1 MDINDDFG
9 ENIFFSLDEANNVD
23 NADNEYNA
31 DNVDFVFNKIDDYLS
46 KEEISEIMCF
56 EYKTNY
62 NVKELLLICE
72 YYGMSKELKMNKCN
86 KDEIVFFL
94 VDFENDQLNSN
105 IVTKRRELWRCITM
119 LKNDKFMKKYVLW

>member
-62 NVKELLLICE
+62 NVKELLIICE
-72 YYGMSKELKMNKCN
+72 Y
-86 KDEIVFFL
+86 
-94 VDFENDQLNSN
+94 
-105 IVTKRRELWRCITM
+105 
-119 LKNDKFMKKYVLW
+119 

>member
-1 MDINDDFG
+1 MDINGDFG
-9 ENIFFSLDEANNVD
+9 ENVFFLLDEAEIDVTTDNN
-23 NADNEYNA
+23 
-31 DNVDFVFNKIDDYLS
+31 DYLILLDDFLPNS
-46 KEEISEIMCF
+46 LTSDEISEIMCF

-62 NVKELLLICE
+62 NVKELLIICE

>member
-9 ENIFFSLDEANNVD
+9 ENIFFSLDEANNAD

>member
-62 NVKELLLICE
+62 NVKELLIICE

>member
-9 ENIFFSLDEANNVD
+9 ENIFFSLDEAD
-23 NADNEYNA
+23 NEYNANNEYNA

-46 KEEISEIMCF
+46 KEEIYEIMCF

-62 NVKELLLICE
+62 NVKDLLLICE
-72 YYGMSKELKMNKCN
+72 YYGMSKELKVNKCN

-94 VDFENDQLNSN
+94 VDFENNQLNSN

>member
-1 MDINDDFG
+1 MADHDN
-9 ENIFFSLDEANNVD
+9 ENINFFLYETDDSNNDILD
-23 NADNEYNA
+23 
-31 DNVDFVFNKIDDYLS
+31 LS
-46 KEEISEIMCF
+46 EFINITETENSELNGKKYDTLFM
-56 EYKTNY
+56 THTVNY
-62 NVKELLLICE
+62 QINYTVKQLMLICDF
-72 YYGMSKELKMNKCN
+72 YGISKGLKAYKCN